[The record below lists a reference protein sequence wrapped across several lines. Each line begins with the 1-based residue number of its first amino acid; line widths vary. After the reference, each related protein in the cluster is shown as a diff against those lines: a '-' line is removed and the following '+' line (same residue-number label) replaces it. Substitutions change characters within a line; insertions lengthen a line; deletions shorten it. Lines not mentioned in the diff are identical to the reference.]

1 MLDIGRTGSH
11 NAVISPNL
19 KCASSNHISLVS
31 MAKAQGLNRPP
42 ALDDRANNGTVTNYF
57 LSFIPNMDMSLLNR
71 AQVLLIKQ
79 YHMRHGIHA
88 KSSTKGNAIYIS
100 LLLCIS
106 NDVHPHPGPPRG
118 GPKYPCGVCRKAV
131 RWSSTRKAVACD
143 AFDVWYH
150 TDCMGMNSDTYEA
163 LNQTNVTWICANCD
177 TPNHSSLL
185 DSHIDACINSF
196 SPLSCID
203 SDSSKSTNSSIP
215 GNTHI
220 GSPGPPILRS
230 SPIQPSTCKPNTRP
244 LKILSVNL
252 QSLPAKKEVF
262 WEAVDAC
269 APDIIIANETWLK
282 PTIHTSEVMPP
293 GFNTLRKDRADGY
306 GGVLLAVSREFTDN
320 QITTDTDKEI
330 IATKISTECKK
341 TSLVIVSVY
350 RPPNTDIDYALDLC
364 SKIKHIV
371 NTNRSATIWISGD
384 LNLPDIDWKTES
396 IEGHQNSNAINTA
409 FLSAFQELGLT
420 QIVDFPTRLHNT
432 LDVFL
437 TNRPSMISNCT
448 PLPGVSD
455 HEMMLTISDVQAKR
469 LKPVSRKILLW
480 NKADIQNI
488 RNDLSTFSSNYL
500 TSVTINTPVEEQWRI
515 ISRHLTQTID
525 NLVPSK
531 MSTTRFNQPWITR

>member
-1 MLDIGRTGSH
+1 M
-11 NAVISPNL
+11 
-19 KCASSNHISLVS
+19 
-31 MAKAQGLNRPP
+31 
-42 ALDDRANNGTVTNYF
+42 NY
-57 LSFIPNMDMSLLNR
+57 
-71 AQVLLIKQ
+71 
-79 YHMRHGIHA
+79 
-88 KSSTKGNAIYIS
+88 
-100 LLLCIS
+100 
-106 NDVHPHPGPPRG
+106 
-118 GPKYPCGVCRKAV
+118 
-131 RWSSTRKAVACD
+131 
-143 AFDVWYH
+143 
-150 TDCMGMNSDTYEA
+150 DTYEA

-196 SPLSCID
+196 SPLSYID
-203 SDSSKSTNSSIP
+203 SDSNKSTNSSIP

-244 LKILSVNL
+244 RNILSVNL

-330 IATKISTECKK
+330 IATKISTGCKK

-371 NTNRSATIWISGD
+371 NTNRSATIWISDD
-384 LNLPDIDWKTES
+384 LDLPDIDWKTES

-409 FLSAFQELGLT
+409 FLSAFQELGLA

-432 LDVFL
+432 LDLFL

-455 HEMMLTISDVQAKR
+455 HETILTISDVQAKR
-469 LKPVSRKILLW
+469 LKPVSRKIVLW

-525 NLVPSK
+525 NLVPSAGQMTK
-531 MSTTRFNQPWITR
+531 HLHNLDKVLSRLATAGMTLNVDKCTFMAPEVTYLGYRIDKEGLHAVNEKVQSIAMAPAPQNCKELRSYLGCLNYYGRFIKNLSSEIAPLNKLLTKNEQFVWGSDEENAFQRSKELLQSSDVLVHYDQEKELIL

>member
-1 MLDIGRTGSH
+1 MRSLAPT
-11 NAVISPNL
+11 
-19 KCASSNHISLVS
+19 SSVLVAIIFLVS

-71 AQVLLIKQ
+71 AQVLIIKQ

-88 KSSTKGNAIYIS
+88 KSSPKGNAIYIS

-131 RWSSTRKAVACD
+131 RWSSTRKDVACD
-143 AFDVWYH
+143 ACDVWYH

-163 LNQTNVTWICANCD
+163 LNQTHVTWICANCD

-185 DSHIDACINSF
+185 DSHIDACMNSF

-203 SDSSKSTNSSIP
+203 SDSNKSTNSSIP

-220 GSPGPPILRS
+220 GSPGPPLLRS

-244 LKILSVNL
+244 LNILSVNL

-293 GFNTLRKDRADGY
+293 GFNTLRKDRGDGY
-306 GGVLLAVSREFTDN
+306 GGVLLAVSCEFTDN

-330 IATKISTECKK
+330 IATKISTGCKK

-384 LNLPDIDWKTES
+384 LNLPDIDWKTE
-396 IEGHQNSNAINTA
+396 
-409 FLSAFQELGLT
+409 
-420 QIVDFPTRLHNT
+420 
-432 LDVFL
+432 
-437 TNRPSMISNCT
+437 
-448 PLPGVSD
+448 
-455 HEMMLTISDVQAKR
+455 
-469 LKPVSRKILLW
+469 
-480 NKADIQNI
+480 
-488 RNDLSTFSSNYL
+488 
-500 TSVTINTPVEEQWRI
+500 
-515 ISRHLTQTID
+515 
-525 NLVPSK
+525 
-531 MSTTRFNQPWITR
+531 